1 MTGKRRKATDSL
13 ANMRRQF
20 ETSSPLSR
28 AQETEHDTT
37 EKEVEISEAAQ
48 MQAPPPGPPKRATK
62 SEKLVRVSVDL
73 PRSRHKF
80 LRDFAYDAETDGM
93 SVMRGLLELLYENEG
108 LADLLRERLA
118 SKTQASK

>member
-1 MTGKRRKATDSL
+1 MTAKRRKATDSL

-20 ETSSPLSR
+20 EKGSPLSR
-28 AQETEHDTT
+28 AQETDHITT
-37 EKEVEISEAAQ
+37 EGEAEEPAATQ
-48 MQAPPPGPPKRATK
+48 IQTSPTPPKKAPK

-93 SVMRGLLELLYENEG
+93 SVMRGLLELLHEDEE
-108 LADLLRERLA
+108 LAELLRERLA
-118 SKTQASK
+118 TGTEASK